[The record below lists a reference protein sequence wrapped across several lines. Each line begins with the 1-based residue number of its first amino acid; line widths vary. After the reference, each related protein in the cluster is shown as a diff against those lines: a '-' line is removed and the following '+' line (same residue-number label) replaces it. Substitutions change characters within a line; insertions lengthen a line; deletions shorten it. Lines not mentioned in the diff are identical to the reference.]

1 MDKSDQFDYF
11 ELRWHDR
18 IDRRFSAI
26 LSLCLL
32 MTLTGL
38 YIAANMDYDQFR
50 TEVHSQIVTK
60 YKQFAAELILEPQKI
75 TDVVVEPG
83 SLSFSETKTARGI
96 PERLTPREIRD
107 RERKRIEDEIGKS
120 EFMASIGKADP
131 YADLPDP
138 ELDFLPDDRSNF
150 IELERPLPENRIR
163 PSGRSDH
170 DNYDAGTLDDPLKS
184 PFNYKLTRRG
194 AAYIEFTDELLRQP
208 DEHAGYRDPDEI
220 SRVIYDYRPM
230 IEYCFRKG
238 SRQNTG
244 MKGYIK
250 VQFRISYE
258 GHVLPESI
266 KIISSTIHDRS
277 VEQCIKNY
285 ISRWR
290 NFKRLDE
297 SMGIAKV
304 VQKFVFN

>member
-1 MDKSDQFDYF
+1 MDRRDQFDYF
-11 ELRWHDR
+11 ELRWYDR

-26 LSLCLL
+26 LFLCLI
-32 MTLTGL
+32 LTFTWV
-38 YIAANMDYDQFR
+38 YIAANFNYDKFQ
-50 TEVHSQIVTK
+50 TEVRSQIITK
-60 YKQFAAELILEPQKI
+60 YKQFAAELIIEPPEI
-75 TDVVVEPG
+75 SDMAVDSE
-83 SLSFSETKTARGI
+83 SLSFSETESTRET
-96 PERLTPREIRD
+96 PERISPGERRD

-120 EFMASIGKADP
+120 EFMSSIARSDP

-138 ELDFLPDDRSNF
+138 ETDFLFDDGRSF
-150 IELERPLPENRIR
+150 IELERPSPESRII
-163 PSGRSDH
+163 PSGRSGH
-170 DNYDAGTLDDPLKS
+170 DNFDAGTLDDPLKS
-184 PFNYKLTRRG
+184 PFNYKLERRG

-208 DEHAGYRDPDEI
+208 DEPNGYRDPEEI
-220 SRVIYDYRPM
+220 NRVIYDYRPM

-238 SRQNTG
+238 SRLNTG

-250 VQFRISYE
+250 VQFRISYK

-266 KIISSTIHDRS
+266 KIIGSTIHDRN

-297 SMGIAKV
+297 TMGIAKV